1 MRVRHD
7 DDWPKGIFLEEVSSV
22 VGDQLI
28 GRKISPE
35 LANRRVTHTAGILFF
50 ARRNGFFANG

>member
-35 LANRRVTHTAGILFF
+35 LANRRVTHATGILFF